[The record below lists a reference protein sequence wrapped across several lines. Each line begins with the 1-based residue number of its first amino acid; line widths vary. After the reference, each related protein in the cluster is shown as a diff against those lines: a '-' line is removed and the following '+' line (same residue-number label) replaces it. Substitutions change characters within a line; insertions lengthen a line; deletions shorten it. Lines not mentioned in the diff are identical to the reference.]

1 MSQKNPIKFLDA
13 YTKDDKDIFFGR
25 DRDTAKLY
33 EKVNQSKVVLLY
45 GLSGTGKTSLI
56 RCGLENRYESGQ
68 LLFMYIRRGNDI
80 INSVRQSVS
89 FQANSLIH
97 PNSNITEALEILY
110 FDYLKPVTLIF
121 DQFEELFISGS
132 YDEKQTFISTI
143 EEIVKSD
150 LKVKIIFSLREEYL
164 AHMDEFEEKIPTI
177 YDHRHR
183 LEKMRH
189 HTLEEVITRIAE
201 KGGVTLE
208 DKNVP
213 TLIINN
219 ISDRKGNVE
228 LPYLQVYLDKLTR
241 LGKKTNNANVFTTK
255 LVEQAG
261 ELEDVLGD
269 FLDEQINRI
278 ANQTGTEEAV
288 NAILKQMIT
297 PDGTKRQLSF
307 NDIKPSGK
315 LSSDSLLEILKE
327 LELSRLIKLE
337 DGIYELS
344 HDSLAY
350 KIAEKRTAEE
360 IQLIEV
366 IKFLRNAY
374 NSYRQT
380 DTLLDRKQLKYVE
393 PFLERLDPTDDER
406 KLLTASRRKEK
417 TRKIML
423 WSMAATFVIIF
434 LAAGY
439 FWQYQ
444 RFQSFT
450 QTANGQMENAEYNEA
465 RTNYLRALDVP
476 VPNKKEAKD
485 GLKRSEDKLILEPEF
500 NKLINEGD
508 GFFSLGINY
517 YDIAFERYSAAS
529 ALHYNDEEAEQI
541 FTDKKSDAISKYI
554 ELAKIEN
561 EEGHTD
567 IAFSHLSKAFE
578 LNNTDNNIVQLL
590 NTIITSSTE
599 TNLRTASATIK
610 SEYSEVIDALLN
622 LLTKAE
628 TGQSNVEKYNLIRSI
643 IGK

>member
-25 DRDTAKLY
+25 DRDTAKLF

-56 RCGLENRYESGQ
+56 SCGLENRYENGQ

-80 INSVRQSVS
+80 IKSIRQSVS

-97 PNSNITEALEILY
+97 PNSKINEALEILY
-110 FDYLKPVTLIF
+110 FDYLKPVILIF

-132 YDEKQTFISTI
+132 YDEKQTFISVI
-143 EEIVKSD
+143 EEIVNSD

-183 LEKMRH
+183 LEKMRQ
-189 HTLEEVITRIAE
+189 HTLEEVISKIAE
-201 KGGVTLE
+201 KGNVTLE
-208 DKNVP
+208 DETVP

-241 LGKKTNNANVFTTK
+241 LGKKTNSANVFTTK

-278 ANQTGTEEAV
+278 AKQTGSKEAV

-307 NDIKPSGK
+307 NDIKPYGK

-344 HDSLAY
+344 HDSLAH
-350 KIAEKRTAEE
+350 KVAEKRSAEE

-393 PFLERLDPTDDER
+393 PFLERL
-406 KLLTASRRKEK
+406 S
-417 TRKIML
+417 
-423 WSMAATFVIIF
+423 
-434 LAAGY
+434 
-439 FWQYQ
+439 Q
-444 RFQSFT
+444 RH
-450 QTANGQMENAEYNEA
+450 
-465 RTNYLRALDVP
+465 
-476 VPNKKEAKD
+476 
-485 GLKRSEDKLILEPEF
+485 I
-500 NKLINEGD
+500 
-508 GFFSLGINY
+508 
-517 YDIAFERYSAAS
+517 
-529 ALHYNDEEAEQI
+529 
-541 FTDKKSDAISKYI
+541 
-554 ELAKIEN
+554 
-561 EEGHTD
+561 
-567 IAFSHLSKAFE
+567 
-578 LNNTDNNIVQLL
+578 
-590 NTIITSSTE
+590 
-599 TNLRTASATIK
+599 
-610 SEYSEVIDALLN
+610 
-622 LLTKAE
+622 
-628 TGQSNVEKYNLIRSI
+628 
-643 IGK
+643 